1 MLTRFTVRNYK
12 ALRDISLEL
21 TPIHVL
27 IGPNDSGKTSILNAL
42 AALSRSTDQPLP
54 KAFDAAWDG
63 RELVWHGDAQGV
75 IYLTA
80 DLAVGD
86 DKLQYSLACRFPNS
100 GTQVRVE
107 RETITRADTIDCGQA
122 NHKETKVRG
131 VFVNNADAPEEM
143 KRDCRLI
150 HESLFPVHY
159 FRWNARMLA
168 LPVAPDTARQFRLN
182 TDGFGLALLLDDI
195 LGFDRNRFIEL
206 EARFCSLFPD
216 FSSIKLQRQ
225 MAYRSPPDDGE
236 QVSKLDRADGKGLY
250 FELGGNRQLVPASQ
264 ASDGTLLVLGYL
276 ALLLSPHPPR
286 LLLIEEPE
294 NGIHPK
300 RLQDVLGI
308 LGELAS
314 AQSLTQ
320 ILLTTHSPYAV
331 DSFKPEQVTLCTKS
345 DDGTVELTRMST
357 SKAVREQESLFT
369 LGEIWTA
376 EGDNELARGQ
386 TVSSP

>member
-1 MLTRFTVRNYK
+1 
-12 ALRDISLEL
+12 
-21 TPIHVL
+21 
-27 IGPNDSGKTSILNAL
+27 
-42 AALSRSTDQPLP
+42 
-54 KAFDAAWDG
+54 
-63 RELVWHGDAQGV
+63 
-75 IYLTA
+75 
-80 DLAVGD
+80 
-86 DKLQYSLACRFPNS
+86 
-100 GTQVRVE
+100 
-107 RETITRADTIDCGQA
+107 
-122 NHKETKVRG
+122 
-131 VFVNNADAPEEM
+131 
-143 KRDCRLI
+143 
-150 HESLFPVHY
+150 
-159 FRWNARMLA
+159 
-168 LPVAPDTARQFRLN
+168 
-182 TDGFGLALLLDDI
+182 
-195 LGFDRNRFIEL
+195 
-206 EARFCSLFPD
+206 
-216 FSSIKLQRQ
+216 
-225 MAYRSPPDDGE
+225 
-236 QVSKLDRADGKGLY
+236 
-250 FELGGNRQLVPASQ
+250 
-264 ASDGTLLVLGYL
+264 LLVLGYL

-345 DDGTVELTRMST
+345 DDGTVELTRMSA